1 MSLHSHPSVSDE
13 SQKSDLTDLHDV
25 LEDAWRGCFSGILEF
40 WGLGQ
45 QGTDDQYSDENTWR
59 EKGKFLRGSSTCN
72 GSSFSELN

>member
-1 MSLHSHPSVSDE
+1 MSFHTHPSVSDE

-45 QGTDDQYSDENTWR
+45 QGTMSIWMKTR
-59 EKGKFLRGSSTCN
+59 GGEKV
-72 GSSFSELN
+72 SF

>member
-45 QGTDDQYSDENTWR
+45 QGTISIRMKTR
-59 EKGKFLRGSSTCN
+59 GGKKV
-72 GSSFSELN
+72 SF